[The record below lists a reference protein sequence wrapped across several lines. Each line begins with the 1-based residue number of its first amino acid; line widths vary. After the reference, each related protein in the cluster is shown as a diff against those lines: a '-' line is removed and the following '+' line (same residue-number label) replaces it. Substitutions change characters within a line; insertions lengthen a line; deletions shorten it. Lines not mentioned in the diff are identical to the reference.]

1 MRVASSASLAAT
13 DYGGVP
19 WHWQP
24 PQPLARILLSI
35 PPPIQQRVIFVCFT
49 LTKVYVIPYLPVSYN
64 SSQQQNQLRN
74 FDM

>member
-24 PQPLARILLSI
+24 PQPLACILLSI
-35 PPPIQQRVIFVCFT
+35 PSPIPTASLSASLSPKFMSFHICWSHT
-49 LTKVYVIPYLPVSYN
+49 TAI
-64 SSQQQNQLRN
+64 SSKTN
-74 FDM
+74 

>member
-24 PQPLARILLSI
+24 PQPLACILLSI
-35 PPPIQQRVIFVCFT
+35 PSPIPTACDLCLLKSHQSLCHSIFAGVIQQQSAAKPLKEF
-49 LTKVYVIPYLPVSYN
+49 
-64 SSQQQNQLRN
+64 
-74 FDM
+74 

>member
-24 PQPLARILLSI
+24 PQPLACILLSI
-35 PPPIQQRVIFVCFT
+35 PSPIPTACDLCLLNSRQSLCHSIFAGLIQQQSAAKPLKEF
-49 LTKVYVIPYLPVSYN
+49 
-64 SSQQQNQLRN
+64 
-74 FDM
+74 

>member
-35 PPPIQQRVIFVCFT
+35 PPPIPTACDLCLLHSHQSLCHSIFAG
-49 LTKVYVIPYLPVSYN
+49 LI
-64 SSQQQNQLRN
+64 QQQSAAKPIKE
-74 FDM
+74 F